1 MSEISNNSYTTK
13 PNVTINSLIN
23 NLKRNISNSF
33 SDLMPCKEEALTSLD
48 FLDKEEEKLI
58 NLPLG
63 FRRVNSRV
71 YLVSY
76 RSSFEE

>member
-23 NLKRNISNSF
+23 NLKRNIFNSF
-33 SDLMPCKEEALTSLD
+33 SDLMLCKEEALASLD

-63 FRRVNSRV
+63 FRRVNFSV